1 MKAVLIAL
9 FAVVGLTIV
18 DVGTAQAAGRRRCG
32 SVTYAPVYAAAPAQS
47 GTLAQG
53 QAGTG
58 YRTYS
63 YQPVAPTYRSYQAP
77 KKAPW
82 EYPKTDPRRYGGTNQ

>member
-1 MKAVLIAL
+1 MKTVLIAL
-9 FAVVGLTIV
+9 VALVGIAVVN
-18 DVGTAQAAGRRRCG
+18 VGTAQAAGRRRCG
-32 SVTYAPVYAAAPAQS
+32 SATYAPVYAAAPAQG

-53 QAGTG
+53 QSSTG

-63 YQPVAPTYRSYQAP
+63 YQPIAPSYRSYQAP

-82 EYPKTDPRRYGGTNQ
+82 EYPKTDSRRYGGSYQ